1 MSEGSTY
8 KKTVMVTL
16 NVAIIWRHLFYRVL
30 HIFFILGLCYYF
42 LAMEERAIQRAE
54 RRQILAEKKK
64 KQEEDKLVI
73 NSECKLRQ
81 EKRFVQISKPGT
93 LCVHAF

>member
-1 MSEGSTY
+1 
-8 KKTVMVTL
+8 
-16 NVAIIWRHLFYRVL
+16 
-30 HIFFILGLCYYF
+30 
-42 LAMEERAIQRAE
+42 MEERAIQRAE